1 ALRAARAHQARAP
14 GVVPRARAPG
24 AGRRAEP
31 ERSGH
36 VRGAHRRQLRRQF
49 RCRAA
54 AHAREYA
61 WRTHRS
67 GAAPHVA
74 RGGRRMSLSQLVPMS
89 IKGLMLDP
97 VSNSPIVVL
106 KDDEEKF
113 FLPIWVG
120 IFEANAI
127 ALQLENVT
135 TPRPMTH
142 DLLKN
147 MIAELDGRVTRV
159 VINDLRDSTF
169 FAQIRVITGQRTLEL
184 DARPSDAIA
193 LALRVEAPIFV
204 AQTVLEQAQ
213 TITPES
219 ADDEE
224 KVKKWFE
231 QLGPDELGK
240 YKM

>member
-1 ALRAARAHQARAP
+1 MTDLI
-14 GVVPRARAPG
+14 
-24 AGRRAEP
+24 
-31 ERSGH
+31 
-36 VRGAHRRQLRRQF
+36 
-49 RCRAA
+49 
-54 AHAREYA
+54 
-61 WRTHRS
+61 
-67 GAAPHVA
+67 
-74 RGGRRMSLSQLVPMS
+74 PMS

-106 KDDEEKF
+106 KDSEEKF

-142 DLLKN
+142 DLLRN
-147 MIAELDGRVTRV
+147 MISELDGRVTRV

-169 FAQIRVITGQRTLEL
+169 FAQIRVTAGQRTLEL

-193 LALRVEAPIFV
+193 LALRTEAPIFV
-204 AQTVLEQAQ
+204 TQTVLDQAQ
-213 TITPES
+213 TISPDMEEGG
-219 ADDEE
+219 DE
-224 KVKKWFE
+224 KVKKLFD
-231 QLGPDELGK
+231 QLDPEDLGK

>member
-1 ALRAARAHQARAP
+1 MINDL
-14 GVVPRARAPG
+14 
-24 AGRRAEP
+24 
-31 ERSGH
+31 
-36 VRGAHRRQLRRQF
+36 
-49 RCRAA
+49 
-54 AHAREYA
+54 
-61 WRTHRS
+61 
-67 GAAPHVA
+67 VA
-74 RGGRRMSLSQLVPMS
+74 MS

-147 MIAELDGRVTRV
+147 MIGELDARVTRV

-169 FAQIRVITGQRTLEL
+169 FAQIRVTISRPGSDRTLEL

-193 LALRVEAPIFV
+193 LALRTEAPIFV
-204 AQTVLEQAQ
+204 TQKVLDEAQ
-213 TITPES
+213 TITPEE
-219 ADDEE
+219 AEDDDDE
-224 KVKKWFE
+224 KKKKLFE
-231 QLGPDELGK
+231 QLGPEDLGK

>member
-1 ALRAARAHQARAP
+1 MNVNDL
-14 GVVPRARAPG
+14 
-24 AGRRAEP
+24 
-31 ERSGH
+31 
-36 VRGAHRRQLRRQF
+36 
-49 RCRAA
+49 
-54 AHAREYA
+54 
-61 WRTHRS
+61 
-67 GAAPHVA
+67 VA
-74 RGGRRMSLSQLVPMS
+74 MS

-106 KDDEEKF
+106 KDDDEKF

-142 DLLKN
+142 DLLRN
-147 MIAELDGRVTRV
+147 MISELDGHVTRV

-169 FAQIRVITGQRTLEL
+169 FAQIRMTVGAKTLEV

-193 LALRVEAPIFV
+193 LALRTEAPIFV
-204 AQTVLEQAQ
+204 AQSVLDQAQ
-213 TITPES
+213 TISPEGGE
-219 ADDEE
+219 DQDE
-224 KVKKWFE
+224 KMKKWFE
-231 QLGPDELGK
+231 DLSPDEMGK

>member
-1 ALRAARAHQARAP
+1 
-14 GVVPRARAPG
+14 
-24 AGRRAEP
+24 
-31 ERSGH
+31 
-36 VRGAHRRQLRRQF
+36 
-49 RCRAA
+49 
-54 AHAREYA
+54 
-61 WRTHRS
+61 
-67 GAAPHVA
+67 
-74 RGGRRMSLSQLVPMS
+74 MSSVSELVPMT

-106 KDDEEKF
+106 KDDDEKF

-142 DLLKN
+142 DLLRN
-147 MIAELDGRVTRV
+147 MIAELDAQVSRV

-169 FAQIRVITGQRTLEL
+169 FAQIRLTIDAAHGGRTLEV

-193 LALRVEAPIFV
+193 LALRTEAPIFV
-204 AQTVLEQAQ
+204 AQSVLDQAQ
-213 TITPES
+213 TISPEGEDQ
-219 ADDEE
+219 DDRM
-224 KVKKWFE
+224 KKWFE
-231 QLGPDELGK
+231 NLGPEDLGK

>member
-1 ALRAARAHQARAP
+1 M
-14 GVVPRARAPG
+14 
-24 AGRRAEP
+24 
-31 ERSGH
+31 
-36 VRGAHRRQLRRQF
+36 
-49 RCRAA
+49 
-54 AHAREYA
+54 
-61 WRTHRS
+61 T
-67 GAAPHVA
+67 
-74 RGGRRMSLSQLVPMS
+74 QLVPMS

-106 KDDEEKF
+106 KDEEEKF

-142 DLLKN
+142 DLLRN
-147 MIAELDGRVTRV
+147 MISELDAQVIRV

-169 FAQIRVITGQRTLEL
+169 FAQIRLITGGRTLEL

-193 LALRVEAPIFV
+193 LALRTEAPIFV
-204 AQTVLEQAQ
+204 AQEVLDQAQ
-213 TITPES
+213 TITPDG
-219 ADDEE
+219 DDPDE
-224 KVKKWFE
+224 KVKKLFE
-231 QLGPDELGK
+231 QIDPEDLGK

>member
-1 ALRAARAHQARAP
+1 M
-14 GVVPRARAPG
+14 
-24 AGRRAEP
+24 
-31 ERSGH
+31 
-36 VRGAHRRQLRRQF
+36 
-49 RCRAA
+49 
-54 AHAREYA
+54 
-61 WRTHRS
+61 T
-67 GAAPHVA
+67 
-74 RGGRRMSLSQLVPMS
+74 QLVPMS

-127 ALQLENVT
+127 ALQLENVA

-147 MIAELDGRVTRV
+147 MIAELDGRVARV

-169 FAQIRVITGQRTLEL
+169 FAQIRVISGSRTLEL

-193 LALRVEAPIFV
+193 LALRTEAPIFV
-204 AQTVLEQAQ
+204 AQEVLDQAQ
-213 TITPES
+213 TITPDAIEGDS
-219 ADDEE
+219 EE
-224 KVKKWFE
+224 KTKKWFE
-231 QLGPDELGK
+231 ELGPDDLGK

>member
-1 ALRAARAHQARAP
+1 MT
-14 GVVPRARAPG
+14 
-24 AGRRAEP
+24 E
-31 ERSGH
+31 
-36 VRGAHRRQLRRQF
+36 
-49 RCRAA
+49 
-54 AHAREYA
+54 
-61 WRTHRS
+61 
-67 GAAPHVA
+67 
-74 RGGRRMSLSQLVPMS
+74 SQLVAMS

-106 KDDEEKF
+106 KDEDDKF

-142 DLLKN
+142 DLLRN
-147 MIAELDGRVTRV
+147 MIAELNAQVTRI

-169 FAQIRVITGQRTLEL
+169 FARIGLTAGGRSLEL

-193 LALRVEAPIFV
+193 LALRTEAPIFV
-204 AQTVLEQAQ
+204 AQSVLEQAQ
-213 TITPES
+213 TISPDGDEQ
-219 ADDEE
+219 DD
-224 KVKKWFE
+224 KMKKWFE
-231 QLGPDELGK
+231 GLGPDEMGK

>member
-1 ALRAARAHQARAP
+1 MNSYS
-14 GVVPRARAPG
+14 
-24 AGRRAEP
+24 E
-31 ERSGH
+31 
-36 VRGAHRRQLRRQF
+36 
-49 RCRAA
+49 
-54 AHAREYA
+54 
-61 WRTHRS
+61 
-67 GAAPHVA
+67 
-74 RGGRRMSLSQLVPMS
+74 LVPMS

-106 KDDEEKF
+106 KDDDEKF

-142 DLLKN
+142 DLLRN
-147 MIAELDGRVTRV
+147 MITELDAHVTRV

-169 FAQIRVITGQRTLEL
+169 FAQIRLNVGTKTLEV

-193 LALRVEAPIFV
+193 LALRTEAPIYV
-204 AQTVLEQAQ
+204 AQSVLDQAQ
-213 TITPES
+213 TISPEGE
-219 ADDEE
+219 DQDE
-224 KVKKWFE
+224 KMKKWFE
-231 QLGPDELGK
+231 NLSPEDMGK

>member
-1 ALRAARAHQARAP
+1 M
-14 GVVPRARAPG
+14 
-24 AGRRAEP
+24 
-31 ERSGH
+31 
-36 VRGAHRRQLRRQF
+36 
-49 RCRAA
+49 
-54 AHAREYA
+54 
-61 WRTHRS
+61 T
-67 GAAPHVA
+67 
-74 RGGRRMSLSQLVPMS
+74 QLVPMS

-142 DLLKN
+142 DLLRN
-147 MIAELDGRVTRV
+147 MISELNARVIRV

-169 FAQIRVITGQRTLEL
+169 FAQIRLLTGEKTLEL

-193 LALRVEAPIFV
+193 LALRTEAPIFV
-204 AQTVLEQAQ
+204 AQTVLDQAQ
-213 TITPES
+213 TISPDGE
-219 ADDEE
+219 DQDE

-231 QLGPDELGK
+231 QLDNDDLGK

>member
-1 ALRAARAHQARAP
+1 MN
-14 GVVPRARAPG
+14 
-24 AGRRAEP
+24 
-31 ERSGH
+31 
-36 VRGAHRRQLRRQF
+36 
-49 RCRAA
+49 
-54 AHAREYA
+54 
-61 WRTHRS
+61 
-67 GAAPHVA
+67 
-74 RGGRRMSLSQLVPMS
+74 MSELVPMS

-106 KDDEEKF
+106 KDDDEKF

-142 DLLKN
+142 DLLRN
-147 MIAELDGRVTRV
+147 MIAELDAQVTRV

-169 FAQIRVITGQRTLEL
+169 FAQIRLTFGSKTLEV

-193 LALRVEAPIFV
+193 LALRTEAPIYV
-204 AQTVLEQAQ
+204 AQSVLDQAQ
-213 TITPES
+213 TISPEGE
-219 ADDEE
+219 DQDE
-224 KVKKWFE
+224 KMKKWFE
-231 QLGPDELGK
+231 NLGPDDLGK

>member
-1 ALRAARAHQARAP
+1 
-14 GVVPRARAPG
+14 
-24 AGRRAEP
+24 
-31 ERSGH
+31 
-36 VRGAHRRQLRRQF
+36 
-49 RCRAA
+49 
-54 AHAREYA
+54 
-61 WRTHRS
+61 
-67 GAAPHVA
+67 
-74 RGGRRMSLSQLVPMS
+74 MS

-106 KDDEEKF
+106 KDEDEKF

-142 DLLKN
+142 DLLRN
-147 MIAELDGRVTRV
+147 MIAELDARVIRV

-169 FAQIRVITGQRTLEL
+169 FAQIKLITGERTLEL

-193 LALRVEAPIFV
+193 LALRTAAPIFV
-204 AQTVLEQAQ
+204 AQTVLDQAQ
-213 TITPES
+213 TITPDS
-219 ADDEE
+219 AEEGDE
-224 KVKKWFE
+224 KVKKLFE
-231 QLGPDELGK
+231 QLDADDLGK